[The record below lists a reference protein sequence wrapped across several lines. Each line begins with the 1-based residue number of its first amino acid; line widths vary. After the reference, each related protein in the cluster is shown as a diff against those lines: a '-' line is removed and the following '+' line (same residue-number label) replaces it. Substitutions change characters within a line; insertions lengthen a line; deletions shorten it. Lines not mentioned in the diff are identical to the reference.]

1 MRQFDMGPGRWIKGL
16 KDYLQN
22 EVVEGRLGKDDKD
35 KASELATAYAREHDF
50 LEE

>member
-1 MRQFDMGPGRWIKGL
+1 MIKAL

-22 EVVEGRLGKDDKD
+22 EVVEGRLGKDDKER
-35 KASELATAYAREHDF
+35 ASRLAAYAREHDI